1 MNAYRE
7 LGYII
12 LGPSNFS
19 CTLIF
24 LVLKQHHFN
33 VWHVNKVS
41 NNSSSL
47 QIKTFKVK
55 G

>member
-19 CTLIF
+19 CTLVF
-24 LVLKQHHFN
+24 FVLKQHH
-33 VWHVNKVS
+33 
-41 NNSSSL
+41 L
-47 QIKTFKVK
+47 MYDM
-55 G
+55 